1 MQPLDSR
8 GCASSDSPPHPAR
21 RFFVDQRLLGQAVI
35 SRNCYA
41 ASASQLDAEARSQY
55 LFELDVFDA
64 LAQHPLRTTEPAAAS
79 LSVLPILALASE
91 YAGHCIGPDGN
102 ATSHIGRMRRVRQ
115 ALFKATWRAKGP
127 FLYTCTCIMQHRYYG
142 NGLMRMLEHLGP
154 RLIQLVKEPN
164 AMNTVTKSQI
174 VVPYHSS
181 PFFRA
186 EATGACTQRPNLA
199 VFMGSVWI
207 GTVTGSRVRQ
217 HIRRIADA
225 EPRVRFH
232 KSHRRGAG
240 CEEAKT
246 CVKSVGAGP
255 PAKAEMAREMRRS
268 AFCLVPPGDSP
279 ASSRLYDAIASLCV
293 PVVIIDT
300 PLSVPAS
307 PYWEHSVITFN
318 ATTFLR
324 TSPALIAR
332 ALQEQ
337 LERRHASLCRSLSA
351 LRSDLRAEC
360 VLTRALSA
368 NLSGERGRTSEGVA
382 ETQALHRRVPF
393 STLSV
398 GLQSR

>member
-8 GCASSDSPPHPAR
+8 GCAPSASPHPAR
-21 RFFVDQRLLGQAVI
+21 RFYVDQRLLDQAVT
-35 SRNCYA
+35 SRRCYA
-41 ASASQLDAEARSQY
+41 ASASQLDAQARSQY

-64 LAQHPLRTTEPAAAS
+64 LAQHPLRTSEPTASS

-91 YAGHCIGPDGN
+91 YVGHCIGPDGN

-115 ALFKATWRAKGP
+115 ALYKAAWRAKGP
-127 FLYTCTCIMQHRYYG
+127 FLYTCTCVMQHHYYG

-164 AMNTVTKSQI
+164 AKNTVTRSQI

-181 PFFRA
+181 PFFRV
-186 EATGACTQRPNLA
+186 EATGACEQRPNLA
-199 VFMGSVWI
+199 MFMGSVWT
-207 GTVTGSRVRQ
+207 GTSTGSRVRK
-217 HIRRIADA
+217 HIRRVADA

-240 CEEAKT
+240 CEEKKT
-246 CVKSVGAGP
+246 CVKSIGVGP

-268 AFCLVPPGDSP
+268 AFCLVPLGDSP

-293 PVVIIDT
+293 PVVIIDG
-300 PLSVPAS
+300 PLLVPAS
-307 PYWEHSVITFN
+307 PYWEHAVITFN
-318 ATTFLR
+318 ATAFLR
-324 TSPALIAR
+324 TSPSLIAR
-332 ALQEQ
+332 ALHEQ

-360 VLTRALSA
+360 VLTRALAA
-368 NLSGERGRTSEGVA
+368 NLSGARGRTIEGVA
-382 ETQALHRRVPF
+382 ATQVLHRHVPF
-393 STLSV
+393 STLPV
-398 GLQSR
+398 GQ